1 MSIAWEAASR
11 ATRHGEWLLKK
22 NGLPAA
28 AAIYHAVVNKTE
40 PLDQA
45 DAFERAGPI
54 VDAYEMEIEGLR
66 ARPDAIRT
74 LSPDDFKGL
83 QLLSSVLASRRL
95 LASNTSRQPTA
106 AQWREHTR
114 PAAAA
119 NARPTPRFRQAGP
132 STSSG
137 APALPQPQPPP
148 PWQQQPPPSQQ
159 QPQPQPQPQLD
170 AGLPSEAEHALLVD
184 DFNAARARAGLS
196 YTQVALAMLPPK
208 SRKERV
214 VKVKAYLKVFATQP
228 LNTIRAAKYA
238 DYRPVIVQWIASIP
252 L

>member
-11 ATRHGEWLLKK
+11 ATRHGEWLLQK

-54 VDAYEMEIEGLR
+54 VNAYEMEIERLR

-74 LSPDDFKGL
+74 LSPDHFKGL

-95 LASNTSRQPTA
+95 LASNTRRQPTA

-119 NARPTPRFRQAGP
+119 RAARTPRFRQASP

-170 AGLPSEAEHALLVD
+170 AGEAEHALLVVE
-184 DFNAARARAGLS
+184 FNAARARAGLS
-196 YTQVALAMLPPK
+196 YTQVAKAMLPPHADK
-208 SRKERV
+208 KRV
-214 VKVKAYLKVFATQP
+214 VKVTAYLKAFATQP
-228 LNTIRAAKYA
+228 LNRIRAAKYA
-238 DYRPVIVQWIASIP
+238 DYRPVIVQWISSIP